1 MPTLIQTY
9 NPLGLL
15 NWLKFLSTPTPNLN
29 PLLLSS
35 TNVIDSKFTN
45 FLFDNLNLKL
55 IFVKFFKMIK
65 IPPPILVLILA
76 TSNYFSQNQLET
88 IYLPYKHSISILILL
103 VGTLVLINPVFKFI
117 KSKTTVNPLKFVN
130 VNKLVTSGI
139 YKYSRNPMYLGMI
152 LIIISTSIFYLNY
165 YSMVTPFIFYF
176 WINRFQIKR
185 EEIFLK
191 ERFGKEYLSYMSKSR
206 RWI

>member
-1 MPTLIQTY
+1 MAKRSAPEVNAGSMADIA
-9 NPLGLL
+9 
-15 NWLKFLSTPTPNLN
+15 F
-29 PLLLSS
+29 LLLIFFLV
-35 TNVIDSKFTN
+35 TTTIETDS
-45 FLFDNLNLKL
+45 
-55 IFVKFFKMIK
+55 
-65 IPPPILVLILA
+65 
-76 TSNYFSQNQLET
+76 
-88 IYLPYKHSISILILL
+88 
-103 VGTLVLINPVFKFI
+103 GINRIFKFI
-117 KSKTTVNPLKFVN
+117 KSKTTVNPVKFKK

-165 YSMVTPFIFYF
+165 YSVLTPFIFYF

-191 ERFGKEYLSYMSKSR
+191 EKFGKEYLLYMSKTR

>member
-1 MPTLIQTY
+1 
-9 NPLGLL
+9 
-15 NWLKFLSTPTPNLN
+15 
-29 PLLLSS
+29 
-35 TNVIDSKFTN
+35 
-45 FLFDNLNLKL
+45 
-55 IFVKFFKMIK
+55 MIK

-76 TSNYFSQNQLET
+76 TSNYFSQNRLEI
-88 IYLPYKHSISILILL
+88 IYLPYKYSTSVLILL
-103 VGTLVLINPVFKFI
+103 VGSLILINPVFKFI
-117 KSKTTVNPLKFVN
+117 KSKTTVNPVKFKK

-185 EEIFLK
+185 EEVFLK
-191 ERFGKEYLSYMSKSR
+191 EKFGKEYLLYCSKTR